1 MQGTVKVILAVFI
14 LFFVSSGKANTLN
27 VDMFT
32 GEVRVLGVF
41 DLERVAIGD
50 GKVIRV
56 DAKEGGELILI
67 AQTAGSSSVR
77 LWLKDGSETDYNI
90 RVSKGDPQTRIRMES
105 MVRMKVKMLEVR
117 KNAIT
122 DLGIDWS
129 NQINGPAISTAGD
142 FMSSSLFRSSS
153 ANSGIVEALPLNI
166 KPFSTHFGL
175 ATSITSQ
182 INFLASSGDAMTIAE
197 PTLSCINGGK
207 ATFLAGGEIPYPVTG
222 TNGQTTVEFKEY
234 GIKLN
239 ISPRVD
245 ADGNIFTDILTEISQ
260 IDPSVSVLGAP
271 GILTRRAQTKMNV
284 VTGQTMVISGL
295 LSTESSTDEN
305 KLPWLGDIPFIGG
318 LFGSTN
324 TRNQMTEL
332 VIFVTPEVIEPQSL
346 RFTDREKDMY
356 DFGNKRVQQ
365 VKETLAFKLM
375 D

>member
-27 VDMFT
+27 IDMFT
-32 GEVRVLGVF
+32 GEVKVLGMF
-41 DLERVAIGD
+41 DLDRVAIGD

-56 DAKEGGELILI
+56 DAKKGGELILI
-67 AQTAGSSSVR
+67 AQTAGSSSIR
-77 LWLKDGSETDYNI
+77 LWLKDGTESDYNI

-105 MVRMKVKMLEVR
+105 MVRMNVKMLEVR
-117 KNAIT
+117 KSAIT

-129 NQINGPAISTAGD
+129 NQINGPALTTAGD
-142 FMSSSLFRSSS
+142 FISSSLFRSSS
-153 ANSGIVEALPLNI
+153 ANSGIAEALPLSI

-182 INFLASSGDAMTIAE
+182 INFLASSGDAITIAE
-197 PTLSCINGGK
+197 PTLSCINGGT
-207 ATFLAGGEIPYPVTG
+207 ATFLAGGEIPYPITG

-295 LSTESSTDEN
+295 LSSESSTEEN
-305 KLPWLGDIPFIGG
+305 KLPWLGDIPYIGG
-318 LFGSTN
+318 LFGTTN
-324 TRNQMTEL
+324 TRNKISEL
-332 VIFVTPEVIEPQSL
+332 VIFVTPEVIKPQTL
-346 RFTDREKDMY
+346 RFTDREKDLY
-356 DFGNKRVQQ
+356 DYSNKRVQQ
-365 VKETLAFKLM
+365 IKESLAFKLM